1 MVLQGQRTSTNH
13 IKLSVTAPTWA
24 DALSSW
30 TCFQSC
36 DQVLDELSPLASD
49 AGDDNTDDAESPH
62 DNCAVVT
69 MLLMSSL
76 EISPSH
82 DQDQDRVLVSVRH
95 RPGVMSSP
103 DCTPPPPPPPS
114 PSCLHLHFHP
124 PYTCTQTMVHG

>member
-1 MVLQGQRTSTNH
+1 M
-13 IKLSVTAPTWA
+13 
-24 DALSSW
+24 
-30 TCFQSC
+30 
-36 DQVLDELSPLASD
+36 DELSPLASD

-103 DCTPPPPPPPS
+103 ACTITILPS
-114 PSCLHLHFHP
+114 SSLPSTVHL
-124 PYTCTQTMVHG
+124 YTDHGPWLMDQKFTIIRNKYYIIPLMG